1 MLFPSSEIHF
11 GKTEGFNTYKGLDIA
26 VIGTPHNSPILYK
39 LVGAM
44 LGYSTSGSLHKYR
57 VERKGFSY
65 TMMTY
70 GDEEM
75 RNLQLFFIESELEQ
89 AVGRARLLRED
100 CTVYV
105 FSNYPCQQAELIQDS
120 YLELNGEVDTEQAE
134 DDAEKNEDEIIENET
149 MDY

>member
-1 MLFPSSEIHF
+1 MLFPDSEIHF
-11 GKTEGFNTYKGLDIA
+11 GKTEGFNIYKGMDIA

-44 LGYSTSGSLHKYR
+44 LGYSTSDSLHKYR

-75 RNLQLFFIESELEQ
+75 RNLQFFFIESELEQ
-89 AVGRARLLRED
+89 TVGRARLLRED

-105 FSNYPCQQAELIQDS
+105 FSNYPCQQAELVQDS
-120 YLELNGEVDTEQAE
+120 YLKVQTEM
-134 DDAEKNEDEIIENET
+134 DAEKAEEDTVKDEDEVNENESLE
-149 MDY
+149 Y

>member
-1 MLFPSSEIHF
+1 
-11 GKTEGFNTYKGLDIA
+11 
-26 VIGTPHNSPILYK
+26 
-39 LVGAM
+39 
-44 LGYSTSGSLHKYR
+44 
-57 VERKGFSY
+57 
-65 TMMTY
+65 MMTY

-120 YLELNGEVDTEQAE
+120 YLEVNSEEDTEQAE
-134 DDAEKNEDEIIENET
+134 DDITKNEDEIIENET